1 MTIKIVLVDDHH
13 VVRRG
18 LALLLNS
25 QEDFEVVAEATNGA
39 EAVQQAK
46 ELSPDIVL
54 MDLVMPVLNGI
65 EATKQIIENN
75 PKQKILILTSFS
87 DQDYAIPALE
97 AGANG
102 YLLKES
108 NPDDVIIGIRKI
120 INGEKTIHSK
130 VTDELLSALHTQK
143 NNVSQLHHSLTKR
156 EKEVLKEITNG
167 KSNKEIASSL
177 FITEKTVKTH
187 VSNILAKLNV
197 QDRTQAALYAIR
209 EKID

>member
-13 VVRRG
+13 VVRKG

-46 ELSPDIVL
+46 ELSPDIIV

-87 DQDYAIPALE
+87 DQDYAIPVLE

-120 INGEKTIHSK
+120 MNGEKTIHSK
-130 VTDELLSALHTQK
+130 VTDELLLALHTRK
-143 NNVSQLHHSLTKR
+143 NNESPLHHSLTKR

-209 EKID
+209 EKIE

>member
-1 MTIKIVLVDDHH
+1 MKIKILLVDDHH
-13 VVRRG
+13 IVRKG

-25 QEDFEVVAEATNGA
+25 QDDFEVIGEATNGA
-39 EAVQQAK
+39 EAVQQVK

-65 EATKQIIENN
+65 EATRQIIACN

-87 DQDYAIPALE
+87 DQNYAIPVLE
-97 AGANG
+97 AGASG

-108 NPDDVIIGIRKI
+108 NPDDVIRGIYKLM
-120 INGEKTIHSK
+120 NGEKIIHSK
-130 VTDELLSALHTQK
+130 VTEELLAALHTNKQSE
-143 NNVSQLHHSLTKR
+143 NQPHHALTKR